1 MSGDDN
7 KMTEMKPIK
16 PKRSLLERADQ
27 RFDFSKDQLRKVE
40 PGSLGDGPLL
50 EGKPA
55 RRVPQPRA
63 PKRVPEGSE
72 APVVETSEQA
82 SAQAGAS
89 AAAAG
94 DAATQSGEGA
104 APASGTPAPGLPMAQ
119 PRTAV
124 APATSRNAVSY
135 PRFKPRAPQQT
146 VNRSRLASNGFIDAD
161 GATGPLG
168 EEYRVIKRQLLR
180 GTNVHNGRRILIT
193 SAQPSEGKTFSS
205 VNLALSLAAEH
216 EQSVILVDCDF
227 ARQQVPQMLGITP
240 GPGLLDALADSNV
253 RLSDC
258 VIPTDIPELAI
269 LPAGRSTARD
279 AELINSTRMH
289 DVLAMLEAQAPD
301 RLIVFDSMPLLASSS
316 AGNLAQLCGQVLVV
330 VRADVTRE
338 AVLRDAIGLI
348 GQHHG
353 ISLLLNRVR
362 FTPEGRRFGGYYG
375 EGG

>member
-40 PGSLGDGPLL
+40 PGTLGDGPVV

-63 PKRVPEGSE
+63 PKRTPEASVTADVAAVAVP
-72 APVVETSEQA
+72 
-82 SAQAGAS
+82 
-89 AAAAG
+89 
-94 DAATQSGEGA
+94 DAT
-104 APASGTPAPGLPMAQ
+104 APAQGAEPPAAETPAGLPVSQTRGM
-119 PRTAV
+119 V
-124 APATSRNAVSY
+124 APTTSRNAVAY
-135 PRFKPRAPQQT
+135 RRFAPSAPQQS
-146 VNRSRLASNGFIDAD
+146 VNRARLASNGFIHAD

-168 EEYRVIKRQLLR
+168 EEYRVIKRQILR
-180 GTNVHNGRRILIT
+180 NGTVPNGRRILIT
-193 SAQPSEGKTFSS
+193 SAQPAEGKTFSS
-205 VNLALSLAAEH
+205 INLALSLAAEH
-216 EQSVILVDCDF
+216 DLSVILVDCDF
-227 ARQQVPQMLGITP
+227 ARQRVPTMLGITP
-240 GPGLLDALADSNV
+240 GPGLLDVLADPGV

-269 LPAGRSTARD
+269 LPAGRSTPRD
-279 AELINSTRMH
+279 AELISSARML
-289 DVLAMLEAQAPD
+289 DILAMLEADAPD
-301 RLIVFDSMPLLASSS
+301 RLIIFDSMPLLASSS
-316 AGNLAQLCGQVLVV
+316 GGSIAQLCGQVLVV

-338 AVLRDAIGLI
+338 AALRDAIGLV

>member
-16 PKRSLLERADQ
+16 SKRSLLERADQ
-27 RFDFSKDQLRKVE
+27 RFDFSKEQLRKVE
-40 PGSLGDGPLL
+40 PGTLGDGPLL

-55 RRVPQPRA
+55 RRVPQPRS

-72 APVVETSEQA
+72 PPVETTPAEAVA
-82 SAQAGAS
+82 SS
-89 AAAAG
+89 AAG
-94 DAATQSGEGA
+94 DVAAQSGEGA
-104 APASGTPAPGLPMAQ
+104 TPAPGLPKTQ
-119 PRTAV
+119 QRTAI
-124 APATSRNAVSY
+124 APATSRNALSY

-146 VNRSRLASNGFIDAD
+146 VNRLRLASNGFIDAD

-180 GTNVHNGRRILIT
+180 GTTVPNGRRILIT

-205 VNLALSLAAEH
+205 INLALSLAAEH

-227 ARQQVPQMLGITP
+227 ARQQVPEMLGITT
-240 GPGLLDALADSNV
+240 GPGLLDALADSKIH
-253 RLSDC
+253 LSDC

-269 LPAGRSTARD
+269 LPAGRSTPRD

-289 DVLAMLEAQAPD
+289 DLLAMLEAQAPD

-316 AGNLAQLCGQVLVV
+316 AGNIAQLCGQVLVV